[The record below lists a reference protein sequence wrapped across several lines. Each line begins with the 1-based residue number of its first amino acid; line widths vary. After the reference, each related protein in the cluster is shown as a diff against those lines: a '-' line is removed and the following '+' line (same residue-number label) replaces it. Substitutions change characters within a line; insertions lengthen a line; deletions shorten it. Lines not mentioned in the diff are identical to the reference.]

1 MILDLCYWDDPIL
14 REKCKPVEK
23 ITDEIK
29 ALIRD
34 MIETM
39 DAKKGVGLAAPQ
51 IGRGLCLFV
60 MRNTEEGPEGELV
73 LTHPQVFIN
82 PKITNP
88 SKELEVMS
96 EGCLSL
102 PGLHLDI
109 ARPFSIT
116 VEALDENGNPFKEIL
131 QGYKARVI
139 MHENDHINGKLFIDR
154 INSKLRKKIEP
165 ELQRI
170 KREYGN

>member
-14 REKCKPVEK
+14 RKKCRPVEK

-29 ALIRD
+29 TLIKD

-51 IGRGLCLFV
+51 VGVDLCLFV

-73 LTHPQVFIN
+73 LTNPQVYIN
-82 PKITNP
+82 PKITDP

-109 ARPFSIT
+109 ARPYSIT
-116 VEALDENGNPFKEIL
+116 VRALDENGNSFTENL
-131 QGYKARVI
+131 EGYKARVI
-139 MHENDHINGKLFIDR
+139 MHENDHINGKLFFDR
-154 INSKLRKKIEP
+154 ISSKLRKKIEP

-170 KREYGN
+170 KKEYGK